1 MTGQTISHNRIL
13 DKLGEGGRRDV
24 YEAGDTRL
32 TRTVAVNLIQGG
44 FGEQFE
50 REPRAISSLNHLNIG
65 ALLLRPAIHMVLN

>member
-44 FGEQFE
+44 FGE
-50 REPRAISSLNHLNIG
+50 RDS
-65 ALLLRPAIHMVLN
+65 ALVTLEYRMF